1 MQLLYRKL
9 RVFLIVVAIIA
20 VSVASLAIN
29 PINLDLRLVKI
40 NRDSDGPLGLSLGLD
55 LQGGSHLVYQSKIPN
70 PSDDQMQG
78 ALHTIE
84 RRVNAFGVSEP
95 LIQRFGDDR
104 IVIQLPGIED
114 IEQAKALIGTT
125 ARLEYK
131 NRECLDLAADPS
143 CLSNFTDKEIGL
155 TGEDMTTAYAGTH
168 STTGEPVV
176 NIQFNSRGSTILGDL
191 TSEVSTDSTARIAI
205 FLDDTLVMT
214 AGADEPILGGSG
226 YIRGGFTFNQA
237 KTLAI
242 QLEAGRLP
250 IPLMLIQESDVDA
263 VLGQD
268 SLRASVLAGV
278 VGLALVLVFMMI
290 YYRMSGVIASLALI
304 QYAVIALAIFKM
316 VPITLT
322 LSGAA
327 GFILSIGM
335 AVDANVLIFERMK
348 EELRSGRTL
357 KSAMDVGFNRA
368 WTSIRDSNVSTLI
381 TCGIL
386 FWFGSRMGT
395 TLVMGFAL
403 ALFVG
408 VSISMFTAIVT
419 TRNLLQF
426 TATTPFGKKKQL
438 FTPESLK
445 ISDEPDSGGN

>member
-104 IVIQLPGIED
+104 IVIQMPGIED

-250 IPLMLIQESDVDA
+250 IPLMLIQE
-263 VLGQD
+263 
-268 SLRASVLAGV
+268 R
-278 VGLALVLVFMMI
+278 
-290 YYRMSGVIASLALI
+290 
-304 QYAVIALAIFKM
+304 
-316 VPITLT
+316 
-322 LSGAA
+322 
-327 GFILSIGM
+327 
-335 AVDANVLIFERMK
+335 
-348 EELRSGRTL
+348 
-357 KSAMDVGFNRA
+357 
-368 WTSIRDSNVSTLI
+368 
-381 TCGIL
+381 
-386 FWFGSRMGT
+386 
-395 TLVMGFAL
+395 
-403 ALFVG
+403 
-408 VSISMFTAIVT
+408 
-419 TRNLLQF
+419 LL
-426 TATTPFGKKKQL
+426 L
-438 FTPESLK
+438 
-445 ISDEPDSGGN
+445 N